1 MKETTKKSAVAEAR
15 EKIATILTGRENVE
29 QHIKEVMA
37 ADEAARQQAEEDV
50 RKAVATSDLDAYQK
64 AKKELQTAKDSKEL
78 HTAWA
83 ESIRSTPAITSEEY
97 DSLVSAIYA
106 ELDALED
113 ATMQKAVKLA
123 DDMAALGEQLKAAQ
137 NEANTV
143 LEKLQH
149 DVYKDADRRRNKEG
163 KVLGVAMDAKIITK
177 WDTINYA
184 VSPTQHYWY
193 DAYMKKARQKSC

>member
-1 MKETTKKSAVAEAR
+1 MKETTQKCAVAEAR
-15 EKIATILTGRENVE
+15 EKIAAILTGRENVE

-37 ADEAARQQAEEDV
+37 ADEAARQQAEDDV
-50 RKAVATSDLDAYQK
+50 RKAVASSDLDAYQQ
-64 AKKELQTAKDSKEL
+64 AKKALQTAKDSKEM

-83 ESIRSTPAITSEEY
+83 ETIQRTPAITSEEY
-97 DSLVSAIYA
+97 DSLVSAIYK

-113 ATMQKAVKLA
+113 ATMQTVVKLA
-123 DDMAALGEQLKAAQ
+123 DEMAAAGEQLKAAQ

-149 DVYKDADRRRNKEG
+149 DVYKDADRRHSKDGR
-163 KVLGVAMDAKIITK
+163 VISATDAKIITK

-184 VSPTQHYWY
+184 VSPTQHYRY
-193 DAYMKKARQKSC
+193 NEYKNRRPQQ

>member
-15 EKIATILTGRENVE
+15 EKIAAILTGRENVE

-106 ELDALED
+106 ELDALEE
-113 ATMQKAVKLA
+113 ATMQKAVRLA

-184 VSPTQHYWY
+184 LSPAQHYRY
-193 DAYMKKARQKSC
+193 NEYKNRRPQQ

>member
-1 MKETTKKSAVAEAR
+1 MALATSKSAVVEAR
-15 EKIATILTGRENVE
+15 EKIEAILAGRRNSEKHVA
-29 QHIKEVMA
+29 EVLEADTA
-37 ADEAARQQAEEDV
+37 ALQKAEEDV
-50 RKAVATSDLDAYQK
+50 QKAVTSNDLDAYQK

-83 ESIRSTPAITSEEY
+83 ETVKRTPAITSEEY

-113 ATMQKAVKLA
+113 ATMQIVVKLA
-123 DDMAALGEQLKAAQ
+123 DEMAAAGEQLKAAQ

-149 DVYKDADRRRNKEG
+149 DIYKDADRRHSKDGR
-163 KVLGVAMDAKIITK
+163 VISATDAKIITK

-184 VSPTQHYWY
+184 VSPTQHYRY
-193 DAYMKKARQKSC
+193 NEYKNRRPQQ

>member
-15 EKIATILTGRENVE
+15 EKIAAILAGRENVE

-37 ADEAARQQAEEDV
+37 ADEAARQQAEDDV
-50 RKAVATSDLDAYQK
+50 RKAVASSDLDAYQQ
-64 AKKELQTAKDSKEL
+64 AKKALQTAKDSKEM

-83 ESIRSTPAITSEEY
+83 ETIQSTPAITSEEY

-113 ATMQKAVKLA
+113 ATMQTVVKLA
-123 DDMAALGEQLKAAQ
+123 DEMAAAGEQLKAAQ

-149 DVYKDADRRRNKEG
+149 DVYKDADRRHG
-163 KVLGVAMDAKIITK
+163 KDGRVISATDAKIITK

-184 VSPTQHYWY
+184 VSPTQHYRY
-193 DAYMKKARQKSC
+193 NEYKNRRPQQ